1 MPHITKGGKFVF
13 GWCKIQEN
21 GLIRLPDQAIQEYKL
36 EPNSKVILISGSR
49 TSGGFSV
56 SNKEMLSNSDLNG
69 IFNSLPKLANY
80 SIEEGKPLKYKGRFY
95 CWAILNEDN
104 YLKLSK
110 EAMDIS
116 GVKEGNLLLVI
127 RSSNIAFVCI
137 VKGPIIERAKTHPE
151 LLIFE

>member
-13 GWCKIQEN
+13 GWSKIQKN

-36 EPNSKVILISGSR
+36 ESNSEVILISGSR

-56 SNKEMLSNSDLNG
+56 SNKEMLCKSELKE
-69 IFNSLPKLANY
+69 IFNSLPELTDY
-80 SIEEGKPLKYKGRFY
+80 SIEESKPLKYKGRFY
-95 CWAILNEDN
+95 CWAMLSENN

-110 EAMDIS
+110 ETMDIWCI
-116 GVKEGNLLLVI
+116 KEGDLLLSI

-151 LLIFE
+151 LLVFE

>member
-13 GWCKIQEN
+13 GWSKIQQN
-21 GLIRLPDQAIQEYKL
+21 GRIRLPEQAIQEYQF
-36 EPNSKVILISGSR
+36 EPSSKVILISGSK

-56 SNKEMLSNSDLNG
+56 SNKNMLSNSMLKD
-69 IFNSLPKLANY
+69 IFDTFPELADY
-80 SIEEGKPLKYKGRFY
+80 SIEEGKPVKFKGRFY
-95 CWAILNEDN
+95 CWATLRAEN

-110 EAMDIS
+110 EAMAFFGI
-116 GVKEGNLLLVI
+116 KEGDLLLAI

-151 LLIFE
+151 LLVLE